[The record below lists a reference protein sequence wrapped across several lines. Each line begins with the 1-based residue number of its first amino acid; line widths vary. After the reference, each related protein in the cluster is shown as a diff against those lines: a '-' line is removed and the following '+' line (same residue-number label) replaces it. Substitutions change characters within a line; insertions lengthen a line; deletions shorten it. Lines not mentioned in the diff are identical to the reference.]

1 MLQSLIFKHGH
12 SPMTKHGRWLRELIQ
27 GDGRKGKGKGGE
39 SVR

>member
-1 MLQSLIFKHGH
+1 
-12 SPMTKHGRWLRELIQ
+12 MTKHGRWLHELIQ